1 MCRLEQNEEFLN
13 GNFARDKMAEI
24 GKRLNERGGNQLN
37 DIRQIQDSIYQ
48 IASELYDEELETA
61 ERKNMGIVSN
71 EEDMRIIEEISQ
83 ITSKAMND
91 IASSYPSLQEIKNN
105 IRTRFLA
112 HK

>member
-13 GNFARDKMAEI
+13 GNSARDKMAEI
-24 GKRLNERGGNQLN
+24 EKRFNERGGNQLN
-37 DIRQIQDSIYQ
+37 DIQQIQDSIYQ

-71 EEDMRIIEEISQ
+71 EEDMRIIDEIVQ
-83 ITSKAMND
+83 ITSKAIND
-91 IASSYPSLQEIKNN
+91 LASSYPSPHEIKHN

-112 HK
+112 NK